1 MPEVRGRMMNDE
13 CDDEICVGSKSACFD
28 VLLVGS
34 CLPQLERAIF

>member
-1 MPEVRGRMMNDE
+1 MND
-13 CDDEICVGSKSACFD
+13 DDEICVGSKSACFD